1 MSIRSLIR
9 SFSLALV
16 MGSALL
22 LSGCG
27 PETDDD
33 YLCTIPT
40 TNNPNLI
47 EDSGRS
53 SISMPNQF

>member
-1 MSIRSLIR
+1 MHLKLLVR
-9 SFSLALV
+9 SFSLTF
-16 MGSALL
+16 LL
-22 LSGCG
+22 AATLALSGCDR
-27 PETDDD
+27 TSDDD

-53 SISMPNQF
+53 TFSMPNQY